1 MSDQA
6 RTEPS
11 CGPHGSGGPWYP
23 LRKWWWPSRP
33 FNQDVGLPPF
43 LEPGDPWWM
52 NVDWLQRSLAAA
64 AWPAYAAAPLFVP
77 YISGAVHRPGQK
89 TSPEQSTWRVSLD
102 VAHFAPPEVSLSVK
116 DGFLEVGGRHEERR
130 DEHGFI
136 ARCFTRKY
144 RLPAEIDATQIT
156 STLSVDG
163 ILTVEAP
170 VPEAAAPASIIIPIK
185 VELEV
190 EDAEEEKE
198 KHEEEET
205 PEAEADSSREPEA
218 PEALVA
224 PDPVKEEEEEED
236 SPAEVGGDQAHPAS
250 ATAGPQQSD
259 ERREQ
264 EEETHE
270 QPAGES
276 HPSAPADGSG
286 TESLQDSSK
295 QDEALGSQEDPE
307 SLQDSSKQDEALGSQ
322 EDPESL
328 QDSSKQDEAL
338 GSQEGPDTD
347 APKQPEHKDP
357 AVGGEIQVMPG
368 SAEEISQ
375 PEEPGLG
382 TSPLSEVPSQDP
394 EAPDT
399 KPEHTE

>member
-23 LRKWWWPSRP
+23 LRKWWRPSRP
-33 FNQDVGLPPF
+33 FNQEVGLPPF

-77 YISGAVHRPGQK
+77 YISGSMPLPGQK
-89 TSPEQSTWRVSLD
+89 TSQEQSTWRVSLD
-102 VAHFAPPEVSLSVK
+102 VAHFAPPEVSLRVK

-156 STLSVDG
+156 STLSLDG

-170 VPEAAAPASIIIPIK
+170 APEAAAPAAIIIPI
-185 VELEV
+185 
-190 EDAEEEKE
+190 
-198 KHEEEET
+198 
-205 PEAEADSSREPEA
+205 
-218 PEALVA
+218 
-224 PDPVKEEEEEED
+224 KEEEEEED
-236 SPAEVGGDQAHPAS
+236 SPAEVPGDQAHPAS
-250 ATAGPQQSD
+250 ATAGPQQGD
-259 ERREQ
+259 ERKEQ
-264 EEETHE
+264 EEETQE

-295 QDEALGSQEDPE
+295 QDEALGSQE
-307 SLQDSSKQDEALGSQ
+307 
-322 EDPESL
+322 
-328 QDSSKQDEAL
+328 
-338 GSQEGPDTD
+338 GPDTD

-357 AVGGEIQVMPG
+357 AVGER
-368 SAEEISQ
+368 SR
-375 PEEPGLG
+375 
-382 TSPLSEVPSQDP
+382 
-394 EAPDT
+394 
-399 KPEHTE
+399 